1 MSLPTDVP
9 REVAE
14 RVPQPDFDAVLDR
27 ARDNRRRRRT
37 TIAAGLAAA
46 VVVAGAG
53 FVVSERPGGD
63 ASPAPANP
71 ARTDDGASVRID
83 PGLPEGVR
91 HLLGREDVRTVHV
104 SAVDGAVAA
113 FWLACGKPAD
123 PCRLAWTLRD
133 GDEVSGDL
141 LDSEGSMIAAVP
153 GGWLVDEQQGP
164 TLLLGPDG
172 DVERVDTGDLDGD
185 PLRAGDTAVL
195 THDGSRLLRDGT
207 LVAMPEPP
215 GRPAVGHG
223 HVTSAGR
230 LVAATSDTP
239 GAWGLQATEDGRTWE
254 DVRSTPPGTV
264 GIFHITG
271 AGEHVAAVSTGDAD
285 DRSLP
290 VTEVLVSSDAGGSW
304 TTVRGL
310 DTEGADRARNA
321 HSLAVSDG
329 GASYLTTDTHGLLR
343 ITSDGDARPVPLA
356 GAATSVFTTDD
367 EVCVVVGAGVLGE
380 LRCSADDGATWAAQ
394 PLPGLG

>member
-1 MSLPTDVP
+1 MRLPIDVA
-9 REVAE
+9 REVAV
-14 RVPQPDFDAVLDR
+14 RAPQPGFEAVLDR
-27 ARDNRRRRRT
+27 ARDGRRRRRT
-37 TIAAGLAAA
+37 TLAAGLAAA
-46 VVVAGAG
+46 VVVAVAG
-53 FVVSERPGGD
+53 FAFSERPGGD

-71 ARTDDGASVRID
+71 TRTDDGASARID

-113 FWLACGKPAD
+113 FWLACGEPAD

-133 GDEVSGDL
+133 GDEVIGDL
-141 LDSEGSMIAAVP
+141 LDSEGSIAAVP

-172 DVERVDTGDLDGD
+172 DLQPVDTGDLDGD
-185 PLRAGDTAVL
+185 PLRAGDAAVL
-195 THDGSRLLRDGT
+195 THEGSRLLRDGT

-215 GRPAVGHG
+215 GRPVVGYG

-239 GAWGLQATEDGRTWE
+239 FEWGLQATEDGRTWE
-254 DVRSTPPGTV
+254 DVRPTPPSTI

-290 VTEVLVSSDAGGSW
+290 VTEVLVSSDAGRSW
-304 TTVRGL
+304 TTVSGI
-310 DTEGADRARNA
+310 DTEGTDRTRNA

-329 GASYLTTDTHGLLR
+329 GTTYLSTETDGLLR
-343 ITSDGDARPVPLA
+343 ITPDGDARPVPLA
-356 GAATSVFTTDD
+356 GAATSVFTSDD
-367 EVCVVVGAGVLGE
+367 EVCVVVGAGILGE
-380 LRCSADDGATWAAQ
+380 LRCSADDGTTWAPQ